1 MANITVIY
9 KWQYLIKNYICFAA
23 TVSSAAKINM
33 KKFIPVVLVLLVI
46 HANAQSNKK
55 GMEKLIKQNMEFAAN
70 QYKLL
75 ASRTPK
81 DSMPR
86 NFIAKENKLVSSA
99 TDWWTSGFFPGSLW
113 YLYEYTRDTAIKAEA
128 ERRLAIQ
135 EKEKY
140 YTGNH
145 DLGFMIYC
153 SFGNAYRITHKQE
166 YKEVVATA
174 AETLSERY
182 RPKVRAIQSWNSLKD
197 TVCPIIIDNMMNL
210 ELLNW
215 VSDEWREPKYKVM
228 AIDHAN
234 TTMKN
239 HFRPDNSSYHVLDYS
254 VATGKVIRK
263 KTAQGYSD
271 ESAWARGQSWGLYGY
286 TMMYRC
292 TKENSYLEQA
302 RKIADFLVDHPNL
315 PADKIPYWDYNAP
328 VDKTTLRDAS
338 AGSIMASA
346 LLEVGLYVDEKEREK
361 YVSVAEKII
370 RSLSSKRYRAKAGE
384 NGGFILMH
392 SVGSLPHKSEI
403 DVPLT
408 YADYYF
414 IEALLRYN
422 DWYLKN

>member
-1 MANITVIY
+1 M
-9 KWQYLIKNYICFAA
+9 KN
-23 TVSSAAKINM
+23 
-33 KKFIPVVLVLLVI
+33 FIPVIFVLLTI
-46 HANAQSNKK
+46 NGFAQSNKK
-55 GMEKLIKQNMEFAAN
+55 KMEKLIRQNMEFATK
-70 QYKLL
+70 QYKTL
-75 ASRTPK
+75 ARLTPG

-86 NFIAKENKLVSSA
+86 NFIEKENRLVASA

-113 YLYEYTRDTAIKAEA
+113 YIYEYTKDTAIKAEA

-153 SFGNAYRITHKQE
+153 SFGNAYRITGKQN
-166 YKEVVATA
+166 YKETVATA
-174 AETLSERY
+174 AETLIKRY
-182 RPKVRAIQSWNSLKD
+182 RPTVRAIQSWNSLKD
-197 TVCPIIIDNMMNL
+197 TICPVIIDNMMNL

-215 VSDEWREPKYKVM
+215 VSDEWREPKYKVI

-234 TTMKN
+234 TTLKN

-254 VATGKVIRK
+254 VNTGKVLKK

-286 TMMYRC
+286 TMMYRFA
-292 TKENSYLEQA
+292 KEPAYLEQA
-302 RKIADFLVDHPNL
+302 KKIADFLIYHPNL

-328 VDKTTLRDAS
+328 VDKNTYRDVS
-338 AGSIMASA
+338 AAAIMASA
-346 LLEVGLYVDEKEREK
+346 LLELGQYVDEEK
-361 YVSVAEKII
+361 SKSYIAVAEKIM
-370 RSLSSKRYRAKAGE
+370 RSLSSKPYRARIGE
-384 NGGFILMH
+384 NGGFILKH
-392 SVGSLPHKSEI
+392 SVGSLPQKSEI

-414 IEALLRYN
+414 LEALLRYEK
-422 DWYLKN
+422 WYLKK

>member
-1 MANITVIY
+1 LNSIKITFALAVIISTAR
-9 KWQYLIKNYICFAA
+9 KVK
-23 TVSSAAKINM
+23 M
-33 KKFIPVVLVLLVI
+33 KKILSIVLVLLAI
-46 HANAQSNKK
+46 HGMAQKSNKS
-55 GMEKLIKQNMEFAAN
+55 MEKLVRQNMEFAAK

-86 NFIAKENKLVSSA
+86 NFIEKENRLVSSA

-113 YLYEYTRDTAIKAEA
+113 YIYDYTKDTAIKAEA
-128 ERRLAIQ
+128 ERRLAIL

-153 SFGNAYRITHKQE
+153 SFGNAYRITGKQE
-166 YKEVVATA
+166 YKDVVATA
-174 AETLSERY
+174 AETLIKRY
-182 RPKVRAIQSWNSLKD
+182 RPTVRSIQSWNSMKD
-197 TVCPIIIDNMMNL
+197 TICPVIIDNMMNL

-215 VSDEWREPKYKVM
+215 VADEWREPKFKVI

-271 ESAWARGQSWGLYGY
+271 ASAWARGQSWGLYGF

-292 TKENSYLEQA
+292 TEENTYLDQA
-302 RKIADFLVDHPNL
+302 RKIAQFLVNHPNL
-315 PADKIPYWDYNAP
+315 PADKIPYWDYDAP
-328 VDKTTLRDAS
+328 VDKSTLKDVS

-346 LLEVGLYVDEKEREK
+346 LLELGQYVDEKEGKE
-361 YVSVAEKII
+361 YIAVAEKII
-370 RSLSSKRYRAKAGE
+370 QSLSAKPYRAKAGE
-384 NGGFILMH
+384 NGGFILKH
-392 SVGSLPHKSEI
+392 SVGSLPQKSEV

-414 IEALLRYN
+414 IEALLRYHQ
-422 DWYLKN
+422 WYLKN